1 MLHHQREFE
10 NVPETRQTGPL
21 RTEGVPVDSTMRRGE
36 DYLNHGEN
44 PVQGQPGSTS
54 RPPGQ
59 VVAGDNPSHD
69 MSNAARDQT
78 YDPQSTWRG
87 DTSRDCDTSTDARHH
102 PFTSHHHTVTD
113 QPAAVN
119 GAGTNAPTTSYV
131 DSHSAHRAGV
141 PAGTGVTDTTGM
153 TSAANTTN
161 AGVQTGSVKPTT
173 GEKIRGTV
181 KQIVGELEGNPTKAA
196 EGKAMKEGWHPAQT
210 GP

>member
-21 RTEGVPVDSTMRRGE
+21 RTEGDSTMRRGE
-36 DYLNHGEN
+36 DYINHGET
-44 PVQGQPGSTS
+44 PVQGQMGSTS
-54 RPPGQ
+54 HPPGQ
-59 VVAGDNPSHD
+59 VAAWDDPSHHI
-69 MSNAARDQT
+69 SNAARDQT
-78 YDPQSTWRG
+78 HDPQNTWRG
-87 DTSRDCDTSTDARHH
+87 DGDCDTTTDARHH
-102 PFTSHHHTVTD
+102 PFTSLWHHHD
-113 QPAAVN
+113 QPAAVTD

-141 PAGTGVTDTTGM
+141 PSGTGVTDTTGM